1 MTTNIQTLFNQIDNK
16 KEVVMYLSGHFK
28 LRPSSV
34 RSNWFSNY
42 YAVPEKYQKE
52 VVNILQKFV
61 KKEYQEL

>member
-1 MTTNIQTLFNQIDNK
+1 MTQNIKALFEQVENK

-52 VVNILQKFV
+52 VVTILQKFV